1 MKKLFFILLG
11 LVSFN
16 AYANGCGGEYQPSTG
31 TCRIIDGSGREILYN
46 IPPQSGNTAPPPK
59 KIIYHDVFVPP
70 KFGAFA
76 YSQKAG
82 HIAGAVNQNS
92 LEAAKREAIKQCQK
106 GSRNTPCKVITW
118 VRNGCM
124 AAAKGKVRTGFI
136 LSDAAGAQGT
146 VEQAALKNCR
156 ERGAIECTILQ
167 PEVCALP

>member
-136 LSDAAGAQGT
+136 L
-146 VEQAALKNCR
+146 
-156 ERGAIECTILQ
+156 
-167 PEVCALP
+167 

>member
-11 LVSFN
+11 LASFN

-31 TCRIIDGSGREILYN
+31 TCRIIDSSGREILYN

-76 YSQKAG
+76 YSQKVG
-82 HIAGAVNQNS
+82 HLAGAVNQNS

-124 AAAKGKVRTGFI
+124 AAAEGKTRDRFV
-136 LSDAAGAQGT
+136 LSDVAGAQGT
-146 VEQAALKNCR
+146 VEQAALKNCQD
-156 ERGAIECTILQ
+156 RGGVDCRIIQ

>member
-11 LVSFN
+11 LASFN
-16 AYANGCGGEYQPSTG
+16 TYANGCGGEYQPSTG

-82 HIAGAVNQNS
+82 HLAGAVNQNS
-92 LEAAKREAIKQCQK
+92 LDAAKREAIKQCQK

-124 AAAKGKVRTGFI
+124 AAAEGKTKDRFV
-136 LSDAAGAQGT
+136 LSDVAGAQGT
-146 VEQAALKNCR
+146 VEQAALKNCQD
-156 ERGAIECTILQ
+156 RGGVDCRIIQ

>member
-11 LVSFN
+11 LASFN

-82 HIAGAVNQNS
+82 HLAGAVNQNS

>member
-11 LVSFN
+11 LASFN

-82 HIAGAVNQNS
+82 HLAGAVNQNS

-124 AAAKGKVRTGFI
+124 AAAEGKTKDRFV
-136 LSDAAGAQGT
+136 LSDVAGAQGT
-146 VEQAALKNCR
+146 VEQAALKNCQD
-156 ERGAIECTILQ
+156 RGGVDCRIIQ

>member
-16 AYANGCGGEYQPSTG
+16 VYANGCGGEYQPSTG

-82 HIAGAVNQNS
+82 HLAGAVNQNS
-92 LEAAKREAIKQCQK
+92 LAAAKREAIKQCQK

-124 AAAKGKVRTGFI
+124 AAAEGKARDRFV
-136 LSDAAGAQGT
+136 LSDVAGAQGT

-156 ERGAIECTILQ
+156 DRGGVECKIIQ
-167 PEVCALP
+167 PEVCSLP